1 MKAALQRLRRRQDG
15 VTAVETAFIL
25 PVLLFGLMM
34 LFELAHMAMVIAA
47 GNLALEHAMQRFRA
61 TPDYYQL
68 SPAALEAQVVQRMT
82 ERSFNLFEP
91 SELKV
96 DVLPFESLRT
106 FGVSRYGPS
115 EDDDATDDSAA
126 SQEKQAADLVSSPP
140 ILSVTVD
147 LKQSYMTTFP
157 ALFGLGD
164 GYQYQYRHL
173 LGNLPNPLVSE
184 DSQ

>member
-1 MKAALQRLRRRQDG
+1 MKTALQRLRSRQDG

-47 GNLALEHAMQRFRA
+47 GNLALEHAVQRFRS
-61 TPDYYQL
+61 TPDYFQL
-68 SPAALEAQVVQRMT
+68 SPEALEAQVVQRMS
-82 ERSFNLFEP
+82 ERSFNLFQAD
-91 SELKV
+91 ELKV
-96 DVLPFESLRT
+96 DVLPFENLRS
-106 FGVSRYGPS
+106 FGESRYGAS
-115 EDDDATDDSAA
+115 EETSSGEDAA
-126 SQEKQAADLVSSPP
+126 SQEQDTADRVFSPP

-147 LKQSYMTTFP
+147 LKQSYLTTFP

-173 LGNLPNPLVSE
+173 LGNLPSGLESE

>member
-1 MKAALQRLRRRQDG
+1 MKAALQRLRRQQEG

-47 GNLALEHAMQRFRA
+47 GNLALEHAVQRFRT
-61 TPDYYQL
+61 TPDYYRL
-68 SPAALEAQVVQRMT
+68 SPEAMESQVAQRMV
-82 ERSFNLFEP
+82 ERSFNLFDAG
-91 SELKV
+91 ELKV
-96 DVLPFESLRT
+96 DVLPFENLRS
-106 FGVSRYGPS
+106 FGESRYGPS
-115 EDDDATDDSAA
+115 QDDSTD
-126 SQEKQAADLVSSPP
+126 QEEQQTTDTALSPP

-147 LKQSYMTTFP
+147 LKQNYMTTFP

-173 LGNLPNPLVSE
+173 LGNLPSPLQTE
-184 DSQ
+184 DGQ